1 MFLLLAR
8 LIKKLNKWA
17 SGRLTYFSFPTSFF
31 ARMDYFSLL
40 QLSLYHSHSLSL
52 SLALSVFFS
61 FFCKAWEHLSQSQGS
76 FVSTLKLAPKHLLQR
91 HLLQRHL
98 LQRQSRKGEYFV
110 CVGDPPNDQGLKI
123 ATFVRGT
130 KWLNNH
136 LKHKQDCLFLQ
147 LRI

>member
-1 MFLLLAR
+1 MFLLLAS

-91 HLLQRHL
+91 HLLQ
-98 LQRQSRKGEYFV
+98 QQSRKGEYLL
-110 CVGDPPNDQGLKI
+110 CVGDPPDDQGLKI
-123 ATFVRGT
+123 VTFVRAT
-130 KWLNNH
+130 KLLNNH
-136 LKHKQDCLFLQ
+136 LKHKNDCLFLQ